1 MIQTLAFSELIPAV
15 QMQSLMLIKQI
26 RKMILK

>member
-1 MIQTLAFSELIPAV
+1 MIQTLVFSELIHGV
-15 QMQSLMLIKQI
+15 QMQSLKLIKQI